1 MKREGGFGWSELIAG
16 ILLILLGVFTFG
28 KAREH
33 ALRLGGS
40 LWHHRHCPGY

>member
-28 KAREH
+28 QGPRACSQ
-33 ALRLGGS
+33 A
-40 LWHHRHCPGY
+40 WW